1 MSEYQPLHARI
12 ACSLILAINK
22 QLQIIPK
29 NLKGPAEIYGVVKVP
44 TNANYTLRFPGSHFC
59 SADYIGDTC
68 TLGDRYI
75 LLGLAKARYG

>member
-12 ACSLILAINK
+12 ACSLILAVNK

-29 NLKGPAEIYGVVKVP
+29 NLKGPAEIYEVVNDP
-44 TNANYTLRFPGSHFC
+44 TNADYTLRFPRFYFC
-59 SADYIGDTC
+59 SADHIGNTC

-75 LLGLAKARYG
+75 LLGLATARYG